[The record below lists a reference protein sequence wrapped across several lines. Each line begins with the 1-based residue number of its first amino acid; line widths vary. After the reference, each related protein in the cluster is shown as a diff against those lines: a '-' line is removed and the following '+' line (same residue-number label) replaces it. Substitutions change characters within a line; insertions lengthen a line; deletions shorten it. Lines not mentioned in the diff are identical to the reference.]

1 MVHFVSLH
9 QDLRNGIANLSLIA
23 MREDELRGLT
33 SLKNY
38 NPHLTIEDY
47 DAHLRRIADLT
58 SKAINLATS
67 DVQDE
72 PFVDPFMTIMMPVVM
87 MADWIGNRDDMIYS
101 FREATAPPT

>member
-58 SKAINLATS
+58 SKAINLASS

-72 PFVDPFMTIMMPVVM
+72 AFVYPVMTIIMRVVM
-87 MADWIGNRDDMIYS
+87 RSDWIGYRDEMIH
-101 FREATAPPT
+101 